1 MRFSVSPFLEIIYTL
16 ILLSV
21 FLSVADQA
29 LGHAGLLPVG
39 ATALCLL
46 SLVPFTLVVLLQP
59 SGIQHI
65 FHVLRKNLTPIF
77 FFFAMAILAL
87 LLSAH
92 PNAFW
97 NEDGKWILLLPY
109 GVIITILAC
118 VMGRFWLRQ
127 SVLSAGSLISLCAL
141 LSSIIT
147 DYFSP
152 GTFAP
157 LGTRAA
163 GFSGNAN
170 YSALVAVCI
179 CASALSF
186 QSSRVEYAKSKTML
200 PRTFIFRQRQSQ
212 LPIIDIMI
220 NTLLFLLTAG
230 CILLTMSRSGAVHLL
245 ALYTFF
251 AVYRTYHSRRKL
263 LSTLTYAIL
272 IPSIITS
279 LAFYFVKT
287 SSNSTL
293 FRENTRLVRF
303 INHQQVD
310 DGSASSRLQALL
322 DSLHLIEQAPIIG
335 HGTGYARTMKELPH
349 NLYLQQWVNNGVLGV
364 LFYVG
369 FLVSLFITFSFRAYP
384 AGQALTI
391 VAITG
396 SIFSHNLLDQRP
408 FLILIGLALGYS
420 LQNLAVIDIG
430 LLRPQRDT
438 EPASPENQQCFSP
451 YEAQKL
457 WLLP

>member
-1 MRFSVSPFLEIIYTL
+1 MRFSIIPFLEVVYSL
-16 ILLSV
+16 ILLAV
-21 FLSVADQA
+21 FLPVADQA
-29 LGHAGLLPVG
+29 LGHAGLLPIG
-39 ATALCLL
+39 ATALCLF
-46 SLVPFTLVVLLQP
+46 SLAPFSLAVLLQP
-59 SGIQHI
+59 SGARYI
-65 FHVLRKNLTPIF
+65 FQLLNSNLPSIF
-77 FFFAMAILAL
+77 LFFAMAALAL

-97 NEDGKWILLLPY
+97 HEDGKWIFLLPY
-109 GVIITILAC
+109 GLMVTILAC
-118 VMGRFWLRQ
+118 VMGRFWLSK
-127 SVLSAGSLISLCAL
+127 SVLSIGSLISLSAL
-141 LSSIIT
+141 LSSIIV
-147 DYFSP
+147 DYFFP
-152 GTFAP
+152 GTFTP
-157 LGTRAA
+157 LDTRAA

-186 QSSRVEYAKSKTML
+186 QSTRVVSHTSNTVL
-200 PRTFIFRQRQSQ
+200 PGSLILRQQHSQ
-212 LPIIDIMI
+212 LLIGDIVI

-230 CILLTMSRSGAVHLL
+230 CIILTMSRSGAIHLI
-245 ALYTFF
+245 ALYIFF
-251 AVYRTYHSRRKL
+251 AGYRTYHSRQTII
-263 LSTLTYAIL
+263 SALTYTVL
-272 IPSIITS
+272 IPSIIALLGLCLVEMS
-279 LAFYFVKT
+279 DNA
-287 SSNSTL
+287 TL
-293 FRENTRLVRF
+293 LQENTRLIRF

-438 EPASPENQQCFSP
+438 VPASPENQQCFSP
-451 YEAQKL
+451 Y
-457 WLLP
+457 